1 MDKSADV
8 NEFEKKVLVLETRI
22 KHLTNELTIANQ
34 ETKLSTKNYFD
45 IYTKIERKVEERTAQ
60 LRDLQQLL
68 TVKSQEL
75 ELMLDT
81 SPTAI
86 FYKDK
91 RQRYIRVN
99 RKFSELFGIPV
110 QKIKAKTHN
119 ELFNANLGDF
129 LSDDAEILH
138 TGRPIFRENVTIET
152 YIGKR
157 HLLIDKIPRK
167 DLNGKVIG
175 IIGFILDVT
184 DLKKAE
190 DEKRKLQEKL
200 VRSEKMEAIGT
211 LAGGIAHDFNNLLMG
226 IQGRVS
232 LLLFDINSSHPHF
245 EHIKGIEEIV
255 ENAANLTKQLLGFA
269 RGGKYE
275 VKPTDINMLVQK
287 SAEMFGCTRKEIAIY
302 IKCKEDICIAE
313 VDKNQIEQVLLN
325 LYLNAWQA
333 MPDGGELYIKIENV
347 PVDDDF
353 TRFNGVEPGNYI
365 KISIT
370 DTGVGIDKSIQK
382 KIFDPFFTTKNYGS
396 GSGLGLSSVY
406 GIVKNHGGTIQ
417 VISEKGSGSS
427 FNIYLPASEKCIPDD
442 EELDS
447 KISKG
452 SETILL
458 VDDEEMFLDVGRL
471 MLENLGYKVMTAL
484 NGRQA
489 VTLFTEHQN
498 EINMVILDIIMP
510 HMGGGETYDKLKEVN
525 PEGKILL
532 ASGYSIEGQAT
543 EILNRGCKGFIQKP
557 FNLNQLS
564 QKIREVLE
572 DGESLF
578 Q

>member
-1 MDKSADV
+1 MAKSADI
-8 NEFEKKVLVLETRI
+8 NEFEKRILVLETQI

-34 ETKLSTKNYFD
+34 ETNLSTKNYFD
-45 IYTKIERKVEERTAQ
+45 IYTKIEKKVEERSAQ
-60 LRDLQQLL
+60 LRDLQQVM

-81 SPTAI
+81 SPAAI
-86 FYKDK
+86 FYKDR

-119 ELFNANLGDF
+119 ELLNANSDDL
-129 LSDDAEILH
+129 LSDDAEIMR
-138 TGRPIFRENVTIET
+138 TGRPIFRKNVTIET
-152 YIGKR
+152 HIGKR

-167 DLNGKVIG
+167 DINGKVIG

-190 DEKRKLQEKL
+190 EEKRKLQEKL

-232 LLLFDINSSHPHF
+232 LLLIDINPSHPHY
-245 EHIKGIEEIV
+245 EHITGIEKSV
-255 ENAANLTKQLLGFA
+255 ENATNLTKQLLGFA

-275 VKPTDINMLVQK
+275 VKSTDINMLVQK
-287 SAEMFGCTRKEIAIY
+287 SAEMFGRTRKEIALY
-302 IKCKEDICIAE
+302 IKHQEGVCIAE
-313 VDKNQIEQVLLN
+313 VDKSQIEQVLLN

-333 MPDGGELYIKIENV
+333 MPGGGELYVKTENITL
-347 PVDDDF
+347 DEDF
-353 TRFNGVEPGNYI
+353 IQSNRVEPGNYV

-370 DTGVGIDKSIQK
+370 DTGVGIDKNIQK
-382 KIFDPFFTTKNYGS
+382 KIFDPFFTTKECGS
-396 GSGLGLSSVY
+396 GSGLGLASAY
-406 GIVKNHGGTIQ
+406 GIVKNHGGTIE
-417 VISEKGSGSS
+417 VMSEKGSGST
-427 FNIYLPASEKCIPDD
+427 FNIYLPATEKCISED
-442 EELDS
+442 EKLDS

-458 VDDEEMFLDVGRL
+458 VDDEDMFLDIGQL
-471 MLENLGYKVMTAL
+471 MLQNLGYTVMTAQ

-489 VTLFTEHQN
+489 VTQFTEHQT

-510 HMGGGETYDKLKEVN
+510 HMGGSETYDKLKEIN
-525 PEGKILL
+525 PEIKILL

-543 EILNRGCKGFIQKP
+543 EILNRGCNGFIQKP
-557 FNLNQLS
+557 FNLSQLS
-564 QKIREVLE
+564 QKIREILK
-572 DGESLF
+572 DSESSL